1 MILVPVNNYHT
12 LVTRHKTIVQVY
24 IYSYICTYVVTYEM
38 LNKSTYDYHLKLC
51 ATYCKSG
58 NFQW

>member
-24 IYSYICTYVVTYEM
+24 ICTYVVTYEI
-38 LNKSTYDYHLKLC
+38 LNKSTYDYYLKLC
-51 ATYCKSG
+51 ATYCELR